1 MHPAVAQSL
10 LVKKPLPMRG
20 FLIGSAIAHGALLG
34 AIVASSYLRLTPAI
48 DLNQQPIK
56 ASLVRLGKPR
66 DEKLL
71 PQKDPPLPPEEKKPE
86 APTPEPPKPPE
97 PKGVVAIPDVKAIP
111 SEASKKSGEK
121 SAADRRKQ
129 LFSAFS
135 KTAGGRTRELD
146 GQLDGD
152 PNGDSATAEGERYW
166 ALLTAGVRRN
176 YDVSQTIPEQERLHL
191 KAQVQV
197 LIGRTG
203 ELLRVQ
209 VIRSS
214 GNELFDNAVVSAVK
228 KAAPFSPPPDHLRDA
243 LQRKG
248 VALEFRP

>member
-10 LVKKPLPMRG
+10 LVKKPLPMRR

-34 AIVASSYLRLTPAI
+34 VIVASSYLRLKPAI

-71 PQKDPPLPPEEKKPE
+71 PQKEAPPAEEKKPE
-86 APTPEPPKPPE
+86 APAPAPEIPKPPE
-97 PKGVVAIPDVKAIP
+97 PKAAVAIPDLKTT
-111 SEASKKSGEK
+111 EASKKAAEK

-135 KTAGGRTRELD
+135 KTAGGRPRELE

-152 PNGDSATAEGERYW
+152 PYGDSATAEGERYW
-166 ALLTAGVRRN
+166 GLLTSQVRRN

-191 KAQVQV
+191 KASVQV
-197 LIGRTG
+197 LIGRSG

-214 GNELFDNAVVSAVK
+214 GNELFDNAVVGAVK
-228 KAAPFSPPPDHLRDA
+228 KAAPFAPPPDHLRSA
-243 LQRKG
+243 LQKKG

>member
-1 MHPAVAQSL
+1 
-10 LVKKPLPMRG
+10 
-20 FLIGSAIAHGALLG
+20 
-34 AIVASSYLRLTPAI
+34 
-48 DLNQQPIK
+48 
-56 ASLVRLGKPR
+56 
-66 DEKLL
+66 
-71 PQKDPPLPPEEKKPE
+71 
-86 APTPEPPKPPE
+86 
-97 PKGVVAIPDVKAIP
+97 VKAIP